1 MNAERFF
8 NRLLIPVDGSASSLK
23 AARFGLRLA
32 ARDDSEVVAVHV
44 IDEESVADLARYADR
59 PADEILERMRQNGE
73 GYLEQLR
80 EIARPGQG
88 AEQGQRGLRKDSAH
102 AVPRGARVV
111 QQPGRE
117 GRDVFGPIAQRR
129 KIDPGCGQ
137 TPIEVGPEAVR
148 MHVFVEAGRRARH
161 QAELCRDGLAVQ
173 EHFAVSHDSGQPNL
187 HGGG

>member
-80 EIARPGQG
+80 EIARRQG
-88 AEQGQRGLRKDSAH
+88 VRILGEVRVGIPHRALLKLATEVGADLIVMGTVGRKG
-102 AVPRGARVV
+102 PRRVLIGSV
-111 QQPGRE
+111 TER
-117 GRDVFGPIAQRR
+117 VIAQSPVPVLVV
-129 KIDPGCGQ
+129 K
-137 TPIEVGPEAVR
+137 
-148 MHVFVEAGRRARH
+148 
-161 QAELCRDGLAVQ
+161 
-173 EHFAVSHDSGQPNL
+173 
-187 HGGG
+187 